1 MSVDLVTFKKAADHE
16 CTMPVDFQGW
26 RRDFR
31 ENWSDSPLFA
41 TLQAVW
47 CIYLAAWL
55 TVTSRVEIGKNVY
68 DREWDAL
75 VILDACRVDALREV
89 APEYDFLDADEI
101 DSIWTVG
108 SGSLEFMCK
117 TFTYEYEDEVND
129 TMYLAANGYINRAF
143 ADHRY
148 APSVSVPFG
157 FPEENHVHAED
168 FDELTNLWETR
179 YDEDLRNVPPS
190 NMTDAAIGAGRRSDA
205 DRMIFHYSQPHTP
218 YLSAAIEEDR
228 PVTDT
233 EHSPWAAIRNGD
245 IDDEE
250 AYELYLDNLRLA
262 LDNVEVLLENLD
274 AETVAITAD
283 HGEAFGDW
291 GIHGH
296 PTGFPFPPVKKV
308 PWFTTTAKDSGE
320 YDHTEIEGEAN
331 NCSTIDDEVVKG
343 QLADLGY
350 V

>member
-1 MSVDLVTFKKAADHE
+1 MNVAKYKKEASHGGL
-16 CTMPVDFQGW
+16 MPVDFTGW

-31 ENWSDSPLFA
+31 ENWSESPLFA

-47 CIYLAAWL
+47 CIYLALWL

-68 DREWDAL
+68 DREWDVL

-129 TMYLAANGYINRAF
+129 TLYMAANGYINRAF
-143 ADHRY
+143 ADHLY

-157 FPEENHVHAED
+157 FPKENHVHAED
-168 FDELTNLWETR
+168 FHELTNLAKTR
-179 YDEDLRNVPPS
+179 RVDTLRNVPPS

-205 DRMIFHYSQPHTP
+205 GRKIFHYSQPHTP
-218 YLSAAIEEDR
+218 YLADAIAEDR

-233 EHSPWAAIRNGD
+233 EHTPWPAIRNGD
-245 IDDEE
+245 IDDED
-250 AYELYLDNLRLA
+250 AYEMYLDNLRLV
-262 LDNVEVLLENLD
+262 LDNVAVLLENID
-274 AETVAITAD
+274 ADTVAISAD

-308 PWFTTTAKDSGE
+308 PWITTTATDTGE
-320 YDHTEIEGEAN
+320 YAHTEIEGEAN
-331 NCSTIDDEVVKG
+331 NCATLDEEVVQE

-350 V
+350 L